1 MRTVMRTTSPRKIS
15 IETKRDTMTAND
27 PLAVTG
33 VRGRETEK
41 GETGLSVTKIGGGD
55 MLEHA

>member
-1 MRTVMRTTSPRKIS
+1 MRTTGARRSQ
-15 IETKRDTMTAND
+15 IEIEREIMIANI

-41 GETGLSVTKIGGGD
+41 GETGLSAMKIGGGG